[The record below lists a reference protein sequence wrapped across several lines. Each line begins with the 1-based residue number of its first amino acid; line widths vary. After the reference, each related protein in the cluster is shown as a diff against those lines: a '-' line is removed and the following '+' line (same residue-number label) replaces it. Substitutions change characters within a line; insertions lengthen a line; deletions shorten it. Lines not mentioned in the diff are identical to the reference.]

1 MVLGVGNSLQIDDGV
16 GVHAVAELMKMQW
29 PEEVEIVDGGVAGLD
44 LIAIVDKREYVIVL
58 DAVDA
63 GHEAGTIFKF
73 TPEDVENQTLHYDSL
88 HQIGLLETIQMA
100 KLTGSAP
107 KHTII
112 LGVQPEKVDWGMEL
126 TDTIRECLPRLI
138 ELTKEE
144 IKNAMENFS
153 RFSQNRQGEAS
164 D

>member
-1 MVLGVGNSLQIDDGV
+1 MLGVGNSLQIDDGV
-16 GVHAVAELMKMQW
+16 GVHAVAELLKMDW
-29 PEEVEIVDGGVAGLD
+29 PAEVEIVDGGVAGLD
-44 LIAIVDKREYVIVL
+44 LIAIIDQREYVIVL
-58 DAVDA
+58 DAIDA
-63 GHEAGTIFKF
+63 GHKPGTVFRF
-73 TPEDVENQTLHYDSL
+73 TPEDIENQTARYDSL

-107 KHTII
+107 KHTVI

-126 TDTIRECLPRLI
+126 TETIRACVPRLI

-153 RFSQNRQGEAS
+153 RFSQSKKGEAS